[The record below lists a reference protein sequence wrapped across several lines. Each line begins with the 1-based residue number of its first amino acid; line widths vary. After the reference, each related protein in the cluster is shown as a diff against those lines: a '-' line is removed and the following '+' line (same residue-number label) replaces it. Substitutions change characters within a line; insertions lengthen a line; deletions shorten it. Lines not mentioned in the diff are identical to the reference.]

1 MHSRDN
7 DRRQFLVTASAL
19 ATLALLPAAVNAAT
33 AASSPAPGWSDYR
46 RAVVIDGLGSP
57 GSIDGLDG
65 HALSAADLLDIK
77 TSGLTA
83 VNVTVSGVGS
93 YANDFE
99 NTLKNIAYWDAQIA
113 AHPDALMKVRNVADL
128 TEAKRS
134 ARLGLIYGF
143 QDATPFGENLD
154 RFEMFYNLGVRI
166 ILYTYNRRNLI
177 GDGCLESG
185 DAGLSQLGREL
196 VARMNDGGML
206 IDLAHSG
213 RRTTLESIELSKKP
227 VAITHAGCSA
237 VVDLPRNKTD
247 EALRKLADK
256 GGVIGIYLMPYLRN
270 SGQPMAE
277 DVILHIEHALKIC
290 GEDHVGIGTDGSIG
304 AVNAT
309 PKYKDDLRAE
319 IADRKR
325 RGISAPG
332 ERDDAFTFVPDL
344 NTPQRFDTLATL
356 LAKRGH
362 KDSRIEKI
370 LGGNFARLFGETWL
384 A

>member
-1 MHSRDN
+1 MHSSDN

-19 ATLALLPAAVNAAT
+19 ATLALLPAAMNGAT
-33 AASSPAPGWSDYR
+33 AASNPAPSWNRYR

-65 HALSAADLLDIK
+65 HALSGADLLDIK

-113 AHPDALMKVRNVADL
+113 AHPNALMKIRSATDL

-154 RFEMFYNLGVRI
+154 RFEMFYNLGVRV

-196 VARMNDGGML
+196 VERMNEGGML

-270 SGQPMAE
+270 IGQPMAE

-309 PKYKDDLRAE
+309 QKYKDDLRAE

-362 KDSRIEKI
+362 KDARIEKI

>member
-33 AASSPAPGWSDYR
+33 AASSPAPGWSGYR

>member
-33 AASSPAPGWSDYR
+33 AASSPAPGWSGYR

-99 NTLKNIAYWDAQIA
+99 NTIKNIAYWDAQIA
-113 AHPDALMKVRNVADL
+113 AYPNALMKIRTVADL

-196 VARMNDGGML
+196 VVRMNDGGML

-362 KDSRIEKI
+362 KDARIEKI